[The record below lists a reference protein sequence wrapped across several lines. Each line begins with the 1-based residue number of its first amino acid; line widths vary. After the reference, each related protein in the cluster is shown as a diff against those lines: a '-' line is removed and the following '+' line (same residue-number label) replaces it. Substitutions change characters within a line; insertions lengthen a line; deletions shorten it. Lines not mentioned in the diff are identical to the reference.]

1 MRIAFF
7 CIFMMVL
14 LVSSADSEAAMYTYV
29 DQYGGLHFTNV
40 PADPRYKEVP
50 GYGTIRKSSVSHRYR
65 ALINS
70 AAKRFELDPELIGA
84 IIKVESGFNPYAV
97 SDKGAMGLMQL
108 MPGTA
113 KDMEVES
120 PFEAEDNIMGGSR
133 YLRKLLDVF
142 DGNLQLGLAAYNA
155 GLNRILP
162 SRNIPDIPETR
173 EYVKRVLQEYDRMKT
188 FSIAGQ

>member
-1 MRIAFF
+1 
-7 CIFMMVL
+7 
-14 LVSSADSEAAMYTYV
+14 
-29 DQYGGLHFTNV
+29 
-40 PADPRYKEVP
+40 
-50 GYGTIRKSSVSHRYR
+50 
-65 ALINS
+65 
-70 AAKRFELDPELIGA
+70 
-84 IIKVESGFNPYAV
+84 
-97 SDKGAMGLMQL
+97 MGLMQL

-155 GLNRILP
+155 GPNRILP
-162 SRNIPDIPETR
+162 SGDIPDIPETR